1 MTTTCPRCGR
11 AISVSGGRF
20 MLHDIAPTAREE
32 HCPMSKQTV
41 PITGVSPIDY
51 YRRASL
57 VADLATQVQDGDPA
71 IVWDYLTALPAEE
84 MQRLLVIALA
94 GIDGDKTI
102 NEIWSWVLHLP
113 VARAS

>member
-1 MTTTCPRCGR
+1 MSPTCPRCGR
-11 AISVSGGRF
+11 TISASGGRF
-20 MLHDIAPTAREE
+20 MLHDITPGLREE

-41 PITGVSPIDY
+41 PITGTTPIDY

-57 VADLATQVQDGDPA
+57 VSDLAIQVQDGDPA
-71 IVWDYLTALPAEE
+71 IVWDYLTALSADEL
-84 MQRLLVIALA
+84 QRLAMIAFA

-102 NEIWSWVLHLP
+102 NEIWSWVLKLP